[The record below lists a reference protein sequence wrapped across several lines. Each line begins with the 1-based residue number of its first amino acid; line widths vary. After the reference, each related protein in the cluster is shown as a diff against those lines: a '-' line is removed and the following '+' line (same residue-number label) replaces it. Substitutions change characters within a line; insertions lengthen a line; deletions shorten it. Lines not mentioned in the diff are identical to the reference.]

1 MDFLSL
7 LQEWADLVVRW
18 THVITGIAWIGSSFY
33 FNWLESKFRPPETPR
48 ERIEGEAWLVHGGGF
63 YRVEKFAVAPPVLP
77 KELHWFKWEA
87 AFSWMSG
94 ILLLAIVYYVGSGG
108 SFLTHPSLAELGTLG
123 AAAFS
128 LAVIAISW
136 IVYDRLWKSPWAEA
150 NAFAATAATFV
161 LLVALAWFLTRMMAP
176 HAAYIHVGAVIG
188 TIMTANV
195 WMIIIPNQ
203 RELVDSTREG
213 RPPQYRF
220 ASQAKFRSLH
230 NNYFTLPIVF
240 IMLSKN
246 YASIWGHE
254 WNWAIL
260 AGLACVG
267 AGIRH
272 VFNLRNKGRMGE
284 GFWIMPA
291 AALAMCVLFYVT
303 LKA

>member
-1 MDFLSL
+1 
-7 LQEWADLVVRW
+7 
-18 THVITGIAWIGSSFY
+18 
-33 FNWLESKFRPPETPR
+33 
-48 ERIEGEAWLVHGGGF
+48 
-63 YRVEKFAVAPPVLP
+63 
-77 KELHWFKWEA
+77 
-87 AFSWMSG
+87 
-94 ILLLAIVYYVGSGG
+94 
-108 SFLTHPSLAELGTLG
+108 
-123 AAAFS
+123 
-128 LAVIAISW
+128 
-136 IVYDRLWKSPWAEA
+136 
-150 NAFAATAATFV
+150 
-161 LLVALAWFLTRMMAP
+161 
-176 HAAYIHVGAVIG
+176 VGAVIG
-188 TIMTANV
+188 TLMTANV

-230 NNYFTLPIVF
+230 NNYFTLPVVF

-272 VFNLRNKGRMGE
+272 VFNLHNKGRMGE

-303 LKA
+303 LKV